1 VIGPAEPLTEPVAE
15 PVGEAVPPLEPPPP
29 VQAAR
34 TLTPSTAT
42 ALLASACL
50 QNQE

>member
-1 VIGPAEPLTEPVAE
+1 VVFL
-15 PVGEAVPPLEPPPP
+15 PPYPPPP

-34 TLTPSTAT
+34 TLTPSTVTAT
-42 ALLASACL
+42 LANLFL